1 MKRLLSLLIAL
12 VLATLIVSGC
22 VKKESN
28 ETPIATT
35 APASTATKQ
44 QDAPE
49 SETGSSP
56 STAAPTPTTKKIAGE
71 LKISCLDVGQG
82 DSIYIMLPT
91 GETILIDAGESKNSA
106 SIIEYIKSSNKGTLD
121 YVIATHPHADH
132 IGGMAAVINAFNV
145 KNVYMPDKV
154 HTTKTFED
162 LIDTIEEKGLSFGIA
177 KAGEVLFDYGNLK
190 AEFIAP
196 IRSNYTNLNNYS
208 AVIMLTYN
216 NRRFLF
222 MGDAEKEVE
231 AEIIAAG
238 RNISADVL
246 KVGHHGSNTSS
257 SKDFI
262 EKVNPKYA
270 IISCGTG
277 NSYGHPTASTLAT
290 LSGIDIYRTDEKGTI
305 IVVCD
310 GTNITLSN
318 IKTEIQPRAPSAKPT
333 ATTKS
338 TSATKQ
344 QAVAAKSNTTT
355 TTASKTQEQGTTVY
369 ITKTGAKY
377 HRGGCRY
384 LSRSKIATTLASARQ
399 SYSPCSVCNPP
410 R

>member
-44 QDAPE
+44 QDMPE
-49 SETGSSP
+49 SETSSSP
-56 STAAPTPTTKKIAGE
+56 SIATPPPTTKKIAGE
-71 LKISCLDVGQG
+71 LKISYLDVGQG
-82 DSIYIMLPT
+82 DSIYMILPN
-91 GETILIDAGESKNSA
+91 GETVLIDAGESKNSA
-106 SIIEYIKSSNKGTLD
+106 SIIKHIKGSNKGTLN

-154 HTTKTFED
+154 HTTRTFED

-196 IRSNYTNLNNYS
+196 VRSNYTNLNNYS

-231 AEIIAAG
+231 AEIITTG
-238 RNISADVL
+238 CDISADVL

-257 SKDFI
+257 SKGFI
-262 EKVNPKYA
+262 EKVKPKYA

-277 NSYGHPTASTLAT
+277 NSYGHPAASTLAT

-310 GTNITLSN
+310 GTNITLNN
-318 IKTEIQPRAPSAKPT
+318 IKTEIQPRAPSAKPVAAAVAKT
-333 ATTKS
+333 ATITP
-338 TSATKQ
+338 T
-344 QAVAAKSNTTT
+344 
-355 TTASKTQEQGTTVY
+355 KTQEQGTTVY
-369 ITKTGAKY
+369 ITRTGKKY
-377 HRGGCRY
+377 HRDGCQY
-384 LSRSKIATTLASARQ
+384 LRKSQIATSLASARQ
-399 SYSPCSVCNPP
+399 SYSPCSRCNPP
-410 R
+410 Q